1 MKIPLFDLDGTIL
14 RGHNQVHKDALDFV
28 FSSVYHIKASMSE
41 ISYDGKIDSL
51 IIIEVLRLHNV
62 PEEEIFKKLP
72 TAFDLAVKY
81 FFEHINKTEIIA
93 LPGVRKL
100 LEELK
105 KKGAIV
111 GVLTGNIE
119 DIGWKKLEVVG
130 LKKYIDFGAFGNLA
144 YKRVD
149 LIDVALKRVRKK
161 IKPNAKKEDLVII
174 GDTPRDVACAKEGGI
189 EAISVASG
197 FHKVEVLEKL
207 APKLIVSSLEE
218 RKKILR
224 FLGLDRY

>member
-1 MKIPLFDLDGTIL
+1 MKIPLLDLDGTVVK
-14 RGHNQVHKDALDFV
+14 GHNRVHKDALNYV
-28 FSSVYHIKASMSE
+28 YKSVYGINASMDE

-51 IIIEVLRLHNV
+51 IIIEILRLYNI

-72 TAFDLAVKY
+72 LAFDVAIKY
-81 FFEHINKTEIIA
+81 FFKHINKSEITA
-93 LPGVRKL
+93 LPGVKEL

-105 KKGAIV
+105 NKKAII

-130 LKKYIDFGAFGNLA
+130 LKKFIDFGAFGNLA

-161 IKPNAKKEDLVII
+161 LKPNAKRKDLVII
-174 GDTPRDVACAKEGGI
+174 GDTPRDVACAKEGSI
-189 EAISVASG
+189 ESIAVASG
-197 FHKVEVLEKL
+197 FHEREVLEKL
-207 APKLIVSSLEE
+207 SPDLIVGSLEE
-218 RKKILR
+218 KEKVLN
-224 FLGLDRY
+224 FLGA